1 MHKILIIEDDKA
13 IARLEKDFLEINDFT
28 VTIQYDGKDGMDEAL
43 TNTYDLILLDVMLPT
58 GDGYTILREIRSKI
72 RASIVMVT
80 AKEDEVDM
88 IRGLGLGADDYIAKP
103 FSPSELVAR
112 VKSNIAQYE
121 RLKSTI
127 PSEIA
132 PTEEMKISDITIN
145 PKTMKVF
152 VGNREVLLKNKEFEL
167 LLFLMQNPQI
177 VFSKNDLYEKIWGM
191 DAFGDIRTVS
201 VHIKRIRE
209 KIENDPANPKHI
221 LTNWGT
227 GYHFEP

>member
-58 GDGYTILREIRSKI
+58 VDGYTILREIRSKI

-103 FSPSELVAR
+103 FKKEQIHEKLDKIFEIGKMDVG
-112 VKSNIAQYE
+112 KQHY
-121 RLKSTI
+121 LK
-127 PSEIA
+127 
-132 PTEEMKISDITIN
+132 
-145 PKTMKVF
+145 
-152 VGNREVLLKNKEFEL
+152 
-167 LLFLMQNPQI
+167 
-177 VFSKNDLYEKIWGM
+177 
-191 DAFGDIRTVS
+191 
-201 VHIKRIRE
+201 
-209 KIENDPANPKHI
+209 
-221 LTNWGT
+221 
-227 GYHFEP
+227 